1 MRALILVED
10 ILQNSSAYLIITN
23 IQVMGIEPIQHIVMV
38 A

>member
-1 MRALILVED
+1 MFIAVLVDALHKTVIT
-10 ILQNSSAYLIITN
+10 TN